1 VPTTSF
7 LEAAFRLSF
16 SGFFSVTVG
25 NHLAGFF
32 LKEAWLVMA
41 RSSGPNFVFRE
52 NLEKL
57 EKLFYRPDRT
67 CASKS
72 SFSRFSRKTKFSQKW
87 RFVFYLKNKR
97 NTVISLDLGLS
108 GTRKERD

>member
-87 RFVFYLKNKR
+87 RFLPSSTEAKVQRDYGIPFILEIVN
-97 NTVISLDLGLS
+97 
-108 GTRKERD
+108 ERD